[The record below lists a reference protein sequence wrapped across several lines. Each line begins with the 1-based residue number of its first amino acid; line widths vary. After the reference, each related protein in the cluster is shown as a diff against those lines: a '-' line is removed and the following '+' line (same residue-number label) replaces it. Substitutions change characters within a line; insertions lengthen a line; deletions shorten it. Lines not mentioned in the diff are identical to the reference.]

1 MTSSSV
7 HNSLL
12 KFRLLM
18 LSLFVAAPSTTV
30 AAPHPDHKNESHP
43 PYQVNRAVTEP
54 VIFAEGIIS
63 TIDDEMGGAFSPDGT
78 EFYFSKI
85 GPYTTAPRLG
95 VMCVSRLRDGRWSE
109 PESLPFSGR
118 FLDYPPKFDVDGK
131 SNGVCLI
138 TPIAGRHSRSNSN
151 LGS

>member
-54 VIFAEGIIS
+54 EIFAEGIIS
-63 TIDDEMGGAFSPDGT
+63 TIDDEMAARLAQMEQNSISPKSDHT
-78 EFYFSKI
+78 QLH
-85 GPYTTAPRLG
+85 R
-95 VMCVSRLRDGRWSE
+95 VSE
-109 PESLPFSGR
+109 
-118 FLDYPPKFDVDGK
+118 
-131 SNGVCLI
+131 
-138 TPIAGRHSRSNSN
+138 
-151 LGS
+151 